1 MLTGTVQLDFR
12 QLLFCE
18 QVALKSPWNPILL
31 KAVPGTIR
39 NKYAE
44 TRILWNSSSVTVRQK
59 QEVFNKFSAS
69 SLNTN
74 EQFVL
79 ENVLSILFYY

>member
-1 MLTGTVQLDFR
+1 MLTGFR

-18 QVALKSPWNPILL
+18 QVALKYHNPILQ
-31 KAVPGTIR
+31 KAMPGTIR

-44 TRILWNSSSVTVRQK
+44 TRIIWNSSGVGIRQK
-59 QEVFNKFSAS
+59 QEIFNKFSTN

-79 ENVLSILFYY
+79 ENVHSILFYY